1 MDFVNFLSATLPAG
15 VTDSF
20 PIIRTVIIIVM
31 VVLSLALI
39 FLVLAQPSNEQGM
52 NAITGQTADTFYA
65 KNKSKTLQGAFK
77 RLTVIVSIVLA
88 VLSLVFFITL
98 AIYSGGVA

>member
-1 MDFVNFLSATLPAG
+1 MSTLPAW

-20 PIIRTVIIIVM
+20 PIIRTVIIVVM

-39 FLVLAQPSNEQGM
+39 VLVLAQPSNEHGM
-52 NAITGQTADTFYA
+52 NAITGQTSDTFYS
-65 KNKSKTLQGAFK
+65 KNKSKTLQGVFK
-77 RLTVIVSIVLA
+77 RLTVIISIVLA

-98 AIYSGGVA
+98 AIYSGGVQ

>member
-1 MDFVNFLSATLPAG
+1 MPTLPAW

-20 PIIRTVIIIVM
+20 PIIRTVIIVVM

-39 FLVLAQPSNEQGM
+39 VLVLAQPSNEHGM
-52 NAITGQTADTFYA
+52 NAITGQTSDTFYS
-65 KNKSKTLQGAFK
+65 KNKSKTLQGVFK
-77 RLTVIVSIVLA
+77 RLTVIISIVLA

-98 AIYSGGVA
+98 AIYSGGVQ